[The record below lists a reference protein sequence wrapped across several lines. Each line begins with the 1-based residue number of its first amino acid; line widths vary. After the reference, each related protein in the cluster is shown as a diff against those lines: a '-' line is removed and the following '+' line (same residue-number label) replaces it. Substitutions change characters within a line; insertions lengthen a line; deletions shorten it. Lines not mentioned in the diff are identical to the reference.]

1 MKALQKN
8 KFFPIIGFVML
19 GVCIALAG
27 YLYLDISNLKKEN
40 IALQNALENA
50 ENTISEITQKNSS
63 LNNKLVQKQV
73 EVDSLGNQ
81 VGEIASTVGTLKK
94 LSETDK
100 ELLQKYS
107 KVYFLNE
114 NYVPS
119 SLGVIDKKYIYQLK
133 DKDLE
138 LHTNV
143 LPYISRMLDVASTSG
158 MKLEVISAYRSFGEQ
173 AGLKSAYKVTYGS
186 GSANQF
192 SADQGYSEHQLGT
205 TVDFTTPKIGDTF
218 SGFSKTPEYDW
229 LLAHAH
235 EYGFIISYPK
245 DNGYY
250 QFEPWHWR
258 FVGIKLATMLHNEK
272 KNFYDLDQR
281 EIDKYLITIFDN
293 F

>member
-1 MKALQKN
+1 MKESLKRKIPSPIGYIFLTIAIVLTGYIFYDHSLIKN
-8 KFFPIIGFVML
+8 
-19 GVCIALAG
+19 
-27 YLYLDISNLKKEN
+27 EN
-40 IALQNALENA
+40 IILQNALENA
-50 ENTISEITQKNSS
+50 ENTISSITQKNSS
-63 LNNKLVQKQV
+63 LNTKLVQKQV

-114 NYVPS
+114 NYIPS
-119 SLGVIDKKYIYQLK
+119 SLGVIDKKYVYQLK

-138 LHTNV
+138 LHSKV
-143 LPYISRMLDVASTSG
+143 LPYLHRMLDVASSSG
-158 MKLEVISAYRSFGEQ
+158 LKLEVISAYRSFGEQ
-173 AGLKSAYKVTYGS
+173 AGLKSAYKVTYGA

-205 TVDFTTPKIGDTF
+205 TIDFTTPKIGDTF

-229 LLAHAH
+229 LIAHAH

-272 KNFYDLDQR
+272 KSFYDLDQR
-281 EIDKYLITIFDN
+281 DIDKYLITIFDN

>member
-1 MKALQKN
+1 MKESLKRKIPSPIGYIFLTIAIVLTGYIFYDHSLIKN
-8 KFFPIIGFVML
+8 
-19 GVCIALAG
+19 
-27 YLYLDISNLKKEN
+27 EN
-40 IALQNALENA
+40 IILQNALENA
-50 ENTISEITQKNSS
+50 ENTISSITQKNSS
-63 LNNKLVQKQV
+63 LNTKLVQKQV

-114 NYVPS
+114 NYIPS
-119 SLGVIDKKYIYQLK
+119 SLGVIDKKYVYQLK

-138 LHTNV
+138 LHSKV
-143 LPYISRMLDVASTSG
+143 LPYLHRMLDVASSSG
-158 MKLEVISAYRSFGEQ
+158 LKLEVISAYRSFGEQ
-173 AGLKSAYKVTYGS
+173 AGLKSAYKVTYGA

-205 TVDFTTPKIGDTF
+205 TIDFTTPKIGDTF

-229 LLAHAH
+229 LIAHAH

-258 FVGIKLATMLHNEK
+258 FVGIKLATMRHNEWK
-272 KNFYDLDQR
+272 SV
-281 EIDKYLITIFDN
+281 
-293 F
+293 

>member
-1 MKALQKN
+1 MKESLKRKIPSPIGYIFLTIAIVLTGYIFYDHSLIKN
-8 KFFPIIGFVML
+8 
-19 GVCIALAG
+19 
-27 YLYLDISNLKKEN
+27 EN
-40 IALQNALENA
+40 IILQNALENA
-50 ENTISEITQKNSS
+50 ENTISSITQKNSS
-63 LNNKLVQKQV
+63 LNTKLVQKQV

-114 NYVPS
+114 NYIPS
-119 SLGVIDKKYIYQLK
+119 SLGVIDKKYVYQLK

-138 LHTNV
+138 LHSKV
-143 LPYISRMLDVASTSG
+143 LPNLHRMLDVASSSG
-158 MKLEVISAYRSFGEQ
+158 LKLEVISAYRSFGEQ
-173 AGLKSAYKVTYGS
+173 AGLKSAYKVTYGA

-205 TVDFTTPKIGDTF
+205 TIDFTTPKIGDTF

-229 LLAHAH
+229 LIAHAH

-272 KNFYDLDQR
+272 KSFYDLDQR
-281 EIDKYLITIFDN
+281 DIDKYLITIFDN